1 MNKENKNNSLIIINE
16 NNIFYKIKKFFIG
29 LFNKRK
35 TAYKH
40 IIQESVV
47 HDNKIQPIKSDKNT
61 FLESIKEI
69 ENEETKI
76 LKLQQQYENGLIN
89 ANELSKDQINVL
101 KKLYNKQINELTIS
115 NQKRIEKISQNR
127 NVTEFLNT
135 IKNSVSEELQ
145 LKILQ
150 KKYEDGTLNVEQ
162 LSKNQIISLQNLYK
176 QQIDQLSKSNKI
188 RKDKLLQ
195 YRKKMQSA

>member
-1 MNKENKNNSLIIINE
+1 MK
-16 NNIFYKIKKFFIG
+16 
-29 LFNKRK
+29 
-35 TAYKH
+35 
-40 IIQESVV
+40 
-47 HDNKIQPIKSDKNT
+47 
-61 FLESIKEI
+61 
-69 ENEETKI
+69 TKI
-76 LKLQQQYENGLIN
+76 LYILIFALAFVASSCKRETSNAKPTITVSLEPQKFFLDKIVGDSIEVVCLLQNGANPENYEPSVNDLMAIENSVAYIKMG
-89 ANELSKDQINVL
+89 NVGFEQVL
-101 KKLYNKQINELTIS
+101 
-115 NQKRIEKISQNR
+115 IEKISQNR